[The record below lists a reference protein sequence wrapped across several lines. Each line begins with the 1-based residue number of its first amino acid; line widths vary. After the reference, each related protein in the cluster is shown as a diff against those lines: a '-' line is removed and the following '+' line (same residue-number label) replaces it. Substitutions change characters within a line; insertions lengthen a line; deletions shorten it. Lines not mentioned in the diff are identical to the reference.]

1 MVVVLIYLTAN
12 ERKREREREIEFFP
26 DAGREFFVR
35 RTKKR
40 CGENFKKSPL
50 KNKRRRRRRR
60 RRKRKRR
67 RRRNREALLHYFG
80 DQNIG

>member
-1 MVVVLIYLTAN
+1 VVVLIYLTAN

-26 DAGREFFVR
+26 DAGREFLR

-50 KNKRRRRRRR
+50 KNKRRTRRRR
-60 RRKRKRR
+60 RRKRKRRR